1 MKRRFLTKAIEEAI
15 ADTSVNLIV
24 GPRQVGKSTLCEQ
37 LIENGLFKAQM
48 VTMDDPVILAGAQN
62 DPLGFLKNL
71 DKHVIID
78 EVQRVPELLLSIKKL
93 VDEDR
98 KGMRFLLTG
107 SANVMLLPKVADS
120 LAGRIEIHQL
130 WPMAQPE
137 LNEKPSGFL
146 SALLNENLQF
156 NPEKINWEGLIQTIV
171 AGGFPEAVARPV
183 ESRRKK
189 WFASYIK
196 SILQK
201 DVKELANIEG
211 LADLPKVLHLIAT
224 RTGSR
229 INFSEIG
236 RLADIKTPTLHRY
249 LALLENI
256 FLIVKVPAWTPNEEG
271 QYVKSPKVYINDTGL
286 LTYLRGETAETLLS
300 NRTIL
305 GSFLENFVVMEI
317 LKQITWHETEI
328 KPYHFSIHKGAEVD
342 LVLEDE
348 KKQLY
353 GIEIKSK
360 ASIDLNDFKGLK
372 KLADTAGKKFK
383 RGIVLYSGDH
393 VVGGFGENLQAVP
406 ITALWG

>member
-1 MKRRFLTKAIEEAI
+1 MKRRFIIKAIEEAI
-15 ADTSVNLIV
+15 ADTPVNLIV

-37 LIENGLFKAQM
+37 LIEEGLFKAQI
-48 VTMDDPVILAGAQN
+48 VTMDDPAILEGAKN

-78 EVQRVPELLLSIKKL
+78 EVQRVPELILSIKKL

-98 KGMRFLLTG
+98 KGVRIVLTG

-120 LAGRIEIHQL
+120 LAGRIEIHPL
-130 WPMAQPE
+130 WPLAQTE
-137 LNEKPSGFL
+137 LNEKPSAFL
-146 SALLNENLQF
+146 STLLNGNLRF
-156 NPEKINWEGLIQTIV
+156 KSEKTNWEPLVKSITV
-171 AGGFPEAVARPV
+171 GGFPEAVSRPN
-183 ESRRKK
+183 ELRRKK

-201 DVKELANIEG
+201 DIKELSKIEG
-211 LADLPKVLHLIAT
+211 LIDIPKILHLIAT
-224 RTGSR
+224 RAGSR

-256 FLIVKVPAWTPNEEG
+256 FLIIKIPAWTPNEEG
-271 QYVKSPKVYINDTGL
+271 QYVKSPKVYLNDTGI
-286 LTYLRGETAETLLS
+286 LTYLRGEGTDSLLS

-305 GSFLENFVVMEI
+305 GSFLENFVVLEI
-317 LKQITWHETEI
+317 MKQITWHETEL
-328 KPYHFSIHKGAEVD
+328 KLYHFSIHKGAEVD

-360 ASIDLNDFKGLK
+360 ASIDTNDFKGLK
-372 KLADTAGKKFK
+372 KLAETAGKKFK

-406 ITALWG
+406 IPNLWA